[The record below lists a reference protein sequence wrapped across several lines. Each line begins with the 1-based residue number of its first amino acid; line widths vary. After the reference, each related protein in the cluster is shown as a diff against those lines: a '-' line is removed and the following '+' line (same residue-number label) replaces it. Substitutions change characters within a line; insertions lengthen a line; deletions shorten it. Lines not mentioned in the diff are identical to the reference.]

1 MLYTKA
7 IGASKESVVLSIFSL
22 TDQDM
27 IDQLKAVAGHLP
39 LKIHYDP
46 KHSKNLKNIFLPPV
60 ELKAKSKCRLMHHK
74 ILIIDKNLVFI
85 GSSNLTPSSLLYHNN
100 IVLGIHSSPLAK
112 WLCSHIEE
120 GCASFTTSCKEALI
134 FVYLMPD
141 KKKEALTQL
150 IQEIDGAKSSI
161 QAALFSLTHP
171 EIIAAF
177 ERAIGRG
184 VLVSILI
191 DKTAMHSKIAHLP
204 LSEYRG
210 MELMHQK
217 CCLIDDQT
225 VVLGSV
231 NWTKA
236 GFNYNKDI
244 LVIIKNLNAKQVQEF
259 GKAIK

>member
-7 IGASKESVVLSIFSL
+7 IGASKESLILSIFSL

-27 IDQLKAVAGHLP
+27 IDQLKAVSVYLP

-46 KHSKNLKNIFLPPV
+46 KYSKNLKNIFLPPV

-100 IVLGIHSSPLAK
+100 IVLGIHSPPLAE
-112 WLCSHIEE
+112 WLSLHIEE
-120 GCASFTTSCKEALI
+120 ESVSFTTFCKEALLS
-134 FVYLMPD
+134 VYLMPD
-141 KKKEALTQL
+141 KKKEALTHL
-150 IQEIDGAKSSI
+150 IKEIDQAKSSI
-161 QAALFSLTHP
+161 QVALFSLTHP
-171 EIIAAF
+171 EIIGAF
-177 ERAIGRG
+177 ERAIARG

-217 CCLIDDQT
+217 CCLIDNQT
-225 VVLGSV
+225 VILGSV
-231 NWTKA
+231 NWTNA
-236 GFNYNKDI
+236 GFKYNKDI
-244 LVIIKNLNAKQVQEF
+244 LLIIKNLNTKELKEF
-259 GKAIK
+259 RKAIK